1 MASTIITNNNQ
12 SAQAFDSTANYK
24 PALILLTS
32 LFFMWGFITCLN
44 DILIPHLKALFEL
57 NYTMIMLIQFTFFG
71 AYFLM
76 SLPAGLIVGKVGYK
90 NGIILGLVITGIGAL
105 MFLPASMY
113 ISYVFFLS
121 GFFVLASGITVLQVA
136 ANPYVAILGT
146 PETASSRLNLTQ
158 ALNSFGTTIAPVFG
172 AFLILSDNVEGETLD
187 AAQHAAAVQVPYLAI
202 AGVLFAIAAIFVF
215 AKMPVIA
222 ESKSEKV
229 ETKETTGSAWQY
241 SHLVLG
247 ALAIFVYVGAEVS
260 IGSFMINFFSEDSI
274 AGLAESAAAKY
285 VALYWGGAMVGRFFG
300 ATSMSNTS
308 STNKFLFSG
317 IIAVFSI
324 LLAWYL
330 TTEIQLAFTFFAFV
344 ILNYVAIMIG
354 KNKPARTLAVFA
366 LAATIL
372 VTITVFSSG
381 IFAMWTLIA
390 VGLFNSIM
398 FPTIFTLAI
407 DGLGKH
413 TSQGSGILVMAIVG
427 GAIIPLLMGAIADA
441 IGVHTAFI
449 ITVLCYAYIAF
460 YGFKGYINKN
470 VQVKI

>member
-1 MASTIITNNNQ
+1 
-12 SAQAFDSTANYK
+12 
-24 PALILLTS
+24 
-32 LFFMWGFITCLN
+32 
-44 DILIPHLKALFEL
+44 
-57 NYTMIMLIQFTFFG
+57 
-71 AYFLM
+71 
-76 SLPAGLIVGKVGYK
+76 
-90 NGIILGLVITGIGAL
+90 
-105 MFLPASMY
+105 
-113 ISYVFFLS
+113 
-121 GFFVLASGITVLQVA
+121 
-136 ANPYVAILGT
+136 
-146 PETASSRLNLTQ
+146 
-158 ALNSFGTTIAPVFG
+158 
-172 AFLILSDNVEGETLD
+172 
-187 AAQHAAAVQVPYLAI
+187 
-202 AGVLFAIAAIFVF
+202 
-215 AKMPVIA
+215 
-222 ESKSEKV
+222 
-229 ETKETTGSAWQY
+229 
-241 SHLVLG
+241 
-247 ALAIFVYVGAEVS
+247 
-260 IGSFMINFFSEDSI
+260 
-274 AGLAESAAAKY
+274 
-285 VALYWGGAMVGRFFG
+285 MVGRFFG

-470 VQVKI
+470 VQVEI

>member
-1 MASTIITNNNQ
+1 MASTIISSNQ
-12 SAQAFDSTANYK
+12 QAGQNYDSKANYT
-24 PALILLTS
+24 PALVLLTS

-57 NYTMIMLIQFTFFG
+57 SYTMIMLIQFTFFG

-76 SLPAGLIVGKVGYK
+76 SLPSGWIVGKIGYK
-90 NGIILGLVITGIGAL
+90 NGIILGLSITAIGAL

-121 GFFVLASGITVLQVA
+121 GFFVLAAGITVLQVA

-172 AFLILSDNVEGETLD
+172 AFLILSDKAEGEPMN
-187 AAQHAAAVQVPYLAI
+187 AAEHAASVQIPYLAI
-202 AGVLFAIAAIFVF
+202 AGVLFLIAIVFVF
-215 AKMPVIA
+215 FKMPTIVESE
-222 ESKSEKV
+222 ESKQ
-229 ETKETTGSAWQY
+229 KEVTGTAWQY
-241 SHLVLG
+241 KHLVLG
-247 ALAIFVYVGAEVS
+247 ALAIFMYVGAEVS
-260 IGSFMINFFSEDSI
+260 IGSFMINFFGEESI
-274 AGLAESAAAKY
+274 AGLKEADGAKY

-300 ATSMSNTS
+300 ALSLSSAS
-308 STNKFLFSG
+308 STNKNIFTAVIALFSIG
-317 IIAVFSI
+317 
-324 LLAWYL
+324 LAWYL
-330 TTEIQLAFTFFAFV
+330 TSEIQLAFIFFAFV
-344 ILNYVAIMIG
+344 VLNIVAVRIG

-372 VTITVFSSG
+372 VTVTVVSTG
-381 IFAMWTLIA
+381 HFAMWSLIA

-427 GAIIPLLMGAIADA
+427 GAIIPLVMGALADT
-441 IGVHTAFI
+441 IGVHSAFLM
-449 ITVLCYAYIAF
+449 TVVCYAYIAF
-460 YGFKGYINKN
+460 YGFKGYQHNLN
-470 VQVKI
+470 SVSES